1 MKKYSV
7 TINGTTYIAEVEE
20 LEAGASVAAPVA
32 APAAAP
38 KAAAPAAPKATVP
51 AGATAV
57 KAPMQGTVKKVN
69 VKVGQAVKKGDTLLV
84 FEAMKMDNEISA
96 PADGTVASVNVNEGA
111 AIKADDVVIT
121 LK

>member
-20 LEAGASVAAPVA
+20 LEAGAVAAAPVA
-32 APAAAP
+32 AP
-38 KAAAPAAPKATVP
+38 KAAPAAPKAVSVP

-57 KAPMQGTVKKVN
+57 KAPMPGTISKIN
-69 VKVGQAVKKGDTLLV
+69 VTAGQAVKKGDVVAIL
-84 FEAMKMDNEISA
+84 EAMKMENDICA
-96 PADGTVASVNVNEGA
+96 PADGTVSAIAVQKGASV
-111 AIKADDVVIT
+111 KTDDVILT

>member
-20 LEAGASVAAPVA
+20 LEAGAAAAPVA

-57 KAPMQGTVKKVN
+57 KAPKIGRAHV
-69 VKVGQAVKKGDTLLV
+69 
-84 FEAMKMDNEISA
+84 
-96 PADGTVASVNVNEGA
+96 
-111 AIKADDVVIT
+111 
-121 LK
+121 

>member
-20 LEAGASVAAPVA
+20 LEATATAPVA
-32 APAAAP
+32 TAPKAVAPAAP
-38 KAAAPAAPKATVP
+38 KAAPAATVP

-57 KAPMQGTVKKVN
+57 KAPMPGTVKKIN
-69 VKVGQAVKKGDTLLV
+69 VKAGQAVKKGDVLLV
-84 FEAMKMDNEISA
+84 FEAMKMDNDISS
-96 PADGTVASVNVNEGA
+96 PVDGTVASVNVNEGA
-111 AIKADDVVIT
+111 SIKTDDVVIT